1 VKTLTHN
8 KKKLYNVA
16 EKYGFRIKEISGVS
30 GVVIGFEVSRVFKN
44 CTDAVDFMCDAA
56 KKPNGGKA

>member
-1 VKTLTHN
+1 
-8 KKKLYNVA
+8 VA